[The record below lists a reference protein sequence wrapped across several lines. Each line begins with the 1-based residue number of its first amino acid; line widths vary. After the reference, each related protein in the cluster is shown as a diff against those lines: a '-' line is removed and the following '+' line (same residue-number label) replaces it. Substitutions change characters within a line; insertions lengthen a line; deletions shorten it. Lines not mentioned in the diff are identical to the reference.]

1 MFLVNSRL
9 KRNIFSSISSQS
21 LKIFIQIFYPPLMIF
36 FWGIENFGIWIF
48 LISIPNIIQIFNF
61 NLTDASVNQMAIYNA
76 QKKHKKSNEIFQN
89 TILFVFL
96 NIIILS
102 LTLLIFF
109 FLKKFSFSILEN
121 INSKEVKIILILLFA
136 SIYLKLFESIFST
149 CLQSIGKIYIGYN
162 LEIAHDFFSK
172 SFIIIAGI
180 FYNSLVVAALIFF
193 LLSSLKFFIKFLF
206 FTKYKN
212 KLKISFKLIS
222 KKIIFKLIK
231 LSIGH
236 MSDIIANLIKHSGVI
251 FIAGIF
257 LNPYLVGLITTV
269 KTIFYFMP
277 VSLFGKINF
286 ALSYE
291 ISNLYGK
298 KNLKLIKLILTR
310 YIKIT
315 CLLIIGFIL
324 FAYFIGPYIY
334 NYWLSNKYELK
345 MIFLLLI
352 VFDSSLFIIRQVLIT
367 PFVAINKNILL
378 GLSDLFLTIIAIVIF
393 FLSFYFDKSYIF
405 AFKIFIISS
414 LCSTI
419 ISVVFLKLFF
429 KNSKKN

>member
-1 MFLVNSRL
+1 
-9 KRNIFSSISSQS
+9 
-21 LKIFIQIFYPPLMIF
+21 MIF

-76 QKKHKKSNEIFQN
+76 QKKHTKSNEIFQN
-89 TILFVFL
+89 TILFVFI

-193 LLSSLKFFIKFLF
+193 LLSSLRFFIKFLF

-212 KLKISFKLIS
+212 KLKISFELIS

-298 KNLKLIKLILTR
+298 KNHKLIKLILTR

-324 FAYFIGPYIY
+324 FSYFIGPYIY
-334 NYWLSNKYELK
+334 NYWIGNKYELK

-352 VFDSSLFIIRQVLIT
+352 VFDSSLFVIRQVLIT

-378 GLSDLFLTIIAIVIF
+378 GLSDLFFTIIAIVIF
-393 FLSFYFDKSYIF
+393 FLSFYFEQNYIF
-405 AFKIFIISS
+405 AFKIFIITS
-414 LCSTI
+414 LCSTFT
-419 ISVVFLKLFF
+419 SVFFLRLFF
-429 KNSKKN
+429 KN

>member
-1 MFLVNSRL
+1 MFLSNSRL

-76 QKKHKKSNEIFQN
+76 QKKHTKSNEIFQN
-89 TILFVFL
+89 TILFVFI

-212 KLKISFKLIS
+212 KLKISFELIS

-298 KNLKLIKLILTR
+298 KNHKLIKLILTR

-324 FAYFIGPYIY
+324 FSYFIGPYIY
-334 NYWLSNKYELK
+334 NYWIGNKYELK

-352 VFDSSLFIIRQVLIT
+352 VFDSSLFVIRQVLIT

-378 GLSDLFLTIIAIVIF
+378 GLSDLFFTIIAIVIF
-393 FLSFYFDKSYIF
+393 FLSFYFEQNYIF
-405 AFKIFIISS
+405 AFKIFIITS
-414 LCSTI
+414 LCSTFT
-419 ISVVFLKLFF
+419 SAFFLRLFF
-429 KNSKKN
+429 KN

>member
-1 MFLVNSRL
+1 MFLSNSRL

-76 QKKHKKSNEIFQN
+76 QKKHTKSNEIFQN
-89 TILFVFL
+89 TILFVFI

-212 KLKISFKLIS
+212 KLKISFELIS

-298 KNLKLIKLILTR
+298 KNHKLIKLILTR

-324 FAYFIGPYIY
+324 FSYFIGPYIY
-334 NYWLSNKYELK
+334 NYWIGNKYELK

-352 VFDSSLFIIRQVLIT
+352 VFDSSLFVIRQVLIT

-378 GLSDLFLTIIAIVIF
+378 GLSDLFFTIIAIVIF
-393 FLSFYFDKSYIF
+393 FLSFYFEQNYIF
-405 AFKIFIISS
+405 AFKIFIITS
-414 LCSTI
+414 LCSTFT
-419 ISVVFLKLFF
+419 SVFFLRLFF
-429 KNSKKN
+429 KNSNKE

>member
-1 MFLVNSRL
+1 MFLGNSRL

-236 MSDIIANLIKHSGVI
+236 MSDIVANLIKHSGTI

>member
-1 MFLVNSRL
+1 MFLSNSRL

-76 QKKHKKSNEIFQN
+76 QKKHTKSNEIFQN
-89 TILFVFL
+89 TILFVFI

-193 LLSSLKFFIKFLF
+193 LLSSLRFFIKFLF

-212 KLKISFKLIS
+212 KLKISFELIS

-298 KNLKLIKLILTR
+298 KNHKLIKLILTR

-324 FAYFIGPYIY
+324 FSYFIGPYIY
-334 NYWLSNKYELK
+334 NYWIGNKYELK

-352 VFDSSLFIIRQVLIT
+352 VFDSSLFVIRQVLIT

-378 GLSDLFLTIIAIVIF
+378 GLSDLFFTIIAIVIF
-393 FLSFYFDKSYIF
+393 FLSFYFEQNYIF
-405 AFKIFIISS
+405 AFKIFIITS
-414 LCSTI
+414 LCSTFT
-419 ISVVFLKLFF
+419 SAFFLRLFF
-429 KNSKKN
+429 KN